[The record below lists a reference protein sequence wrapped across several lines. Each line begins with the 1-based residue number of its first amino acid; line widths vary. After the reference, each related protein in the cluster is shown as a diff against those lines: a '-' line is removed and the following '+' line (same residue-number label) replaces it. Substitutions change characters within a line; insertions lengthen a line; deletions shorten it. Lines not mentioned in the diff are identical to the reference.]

1 MKLGID
7 FGTTRIAVAAADRG
21 NYPVIRF
28 EDLDGVSREWFPPL
42 IAARGEQRL
51 YGWQAWAAQSYPGW
65 TVLRSIKRVLED
77 AGPYSDVEIAGA
89 RVGVVKVLCEMV
101 SSLNRALVENSS
113 LPAYGSEGFEVMLGV
128 PANANSNQ
136 RFLTVEAFQ
145 RTGFNVLGLLNEPSA
160 ASIEYAHRNGSG
172 RELEQV
178 LVYDFGGGTFDASLV
193 QIDDRTHTIVGTE
206 GVRDLG
212 GDDFDEVLAQM
223 ALEHAGLEEGELTQS
238 ELFLLHDECRAK
250 KESLNANSRRVVVDL
265 SLVRPEW
272 GPVSIPTN
280 DYYDRCRPL
289 VARSIQATEHLL
301 ASAEEDHRLDALYVT
316 GGGSELPLV
325 SRMLRE
331 VFGRRV
337 KRSAYTRSA
346 TAIGLA
352 IQADS
357 QLGYVLQE
365 TFGRYFGVWRE
376 SEGGKNVIFDPLF
389 PKGTPLPAPGEA
401 PVTITRRYHPV
412 HNVGHFRF
420 LESSAVDDFGRP
432 IGDLTL
438 WDEVYFPFDPT
449 LVDEVHLGSVDVKH
463 TGQTQDQWIEER
475 YAVDATGGLEVRIA
489 NSTANYS
496 REYRLGRWSPS
507 PEPIVTRKRRVKAAR

>member
-1 MKLGID
+1 
-7 FGTTRIAVAAADRG
+7 VAAADRG

-42 IAARGEQRL
+42 IAARGDQRV
-51 YGWQAWAAQSYPGW
+51 YGWQAWAAQSSPGW

-77 AGPYSDVEIAGA
+77 AGPYSDIEIAGA
-89 RVGVVKVLCEMV
+89 HVSVVKVLVEMV
-101 SSLNRALVENSS
+101 ASLKKALLENSS
-113 LPAYGSEGFEVMLGV
+113 IPSGGGEHFEVMLGV

-145 RTGFNVLGLLNEPSA
+145 RSGFTVLGLLNEPSA
-160 ASIEYAHRNGSG
+160 ASIEYAHRNSST
-172 RELEQV
+172 RALEQV

-212 GDDFDEVLAQM
+212 GDDFDEVLSVM
-223 ALEHAGLEEGELTQS
+223 ALEAAGLYEGELTQS

-272 GPVSIPTN
+272 GPVSIPTS

-289 VARSIQATEHLL
+289 VARSIEATEKLL
-301 ASAEEDHRLDALYVT
+301 ATADEDSRLDALYVT

-331 VFGRRV
+331 IFGRRV

-420 LESSAVDDFGRP
+420 LESSEVDEHGRP
-432 IGDLTL
+432 CGDLSL
-438 WDEVYFPFDPT
+438 WDEVYFPFDPALREET
-449 LVDEVHLGSVDVKH
+449 DLGSVSIRH
-463 TGQTQDQWIEER
+463 SEPMQDQLIEER
-475 YAVDATGGLEVRIA
+475 YAVDATGGLEVRITNA
-489 NSTANYS
+489 TANYS

-507 PEPIVTRKRRVKAAR
+507 PEPIVSRKRRAKTAR